1 MVPESVLRTVIL
13 EDVTVAG
20 LIDTRFYP
28 VLPQHPTLPACT
40 YYRVSHTVPDE
51 IPFPTARIQVTCW
64 AESRDDARALAE
76 AVRLAGSGFKG
87 DRHGMTVKYAK
98 HENDLDLRDP
108 QTGYHTVPVDFKVI
122 YKEV

>member
-13 EDVTVAG
+13 EDATVSG
-20 LIDTRFYP
+20 LIGSRFYP
-28 VLPQHPTLPACT
+28 VLPQTPTLPACT
-40 YYRVSHTVPDE
+40 YFRVSHYVPDE

-64 AESRDDARALAE
+64 GTSRAEARELAE

-87 DRHGMTVKYAK
+87 TRHGMRVKYAK

-108 QTGYHTVPVDFKVI
+108 TTGYHTVPVDFKVI
-122 YKEV
+122 YREV